1 MLQGGWICYEIYYKG
16 CWICSEIRYKGLGYA
31 TRYDPT
37 GHTCCMINSLGG
49 LIIDVVYDTLHGGI
63 DMLHDGGEA
72 DDDQADDDR
81 RMSSSYPSS

>member
-1 MLQGGWICYEIYYKG
+1 MLKGGWICYEIYYQG

-49 LIIDVVYDTLHGGI
+49 LMWYMIRYMGGSI
-63 DMLHDGGEA
+63 CCMTAERLTTTKPTTTGE
-72 DDDQADDDR
+72 
-81 RMSSSYPSS
+81 